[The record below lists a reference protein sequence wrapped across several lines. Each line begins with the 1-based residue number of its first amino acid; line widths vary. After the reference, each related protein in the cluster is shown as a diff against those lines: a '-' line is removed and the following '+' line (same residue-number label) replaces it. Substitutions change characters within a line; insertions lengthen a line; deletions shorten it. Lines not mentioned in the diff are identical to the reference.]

1 VFERLEHVIWLAE
14 FELEGRR
21 ECHAAHGRHLRSAA
35 CSIGLALLS
44 LTRWAA

>member
-1 VFERLEHVIWLAE
+1 MRDRIARALWVLE
-14 FELEGRR
+14 FELEERR
-21 ECHAAHGRHLRSAA
+21 ECHVAHGRHLRSAV